1 MFQGW
6 FITKFGD
13 TTMTYFRFSLFFILI
28 LFFMFAISWF
38 VFSRVSVKRI
48 DKEMAADGVSKACPV
63 DIMGLRI
70 IRIAGAISMSYNSIL
85 NPEVDFFMDIRP
97 IQPYAKKHDRILAF
111 VVFTSGHLCIVMG
124 LIHSYLYSK

>member
-1 MFQGW
+1 MTNEGIVMFIGL
-6 FITKFGD
+6 F
-13 TTMTYFRFSLFFILI
+13 LFFT
-28 LFFMFAISWF
+28 FAISWF

-70 IRIAGAISMSYNSIL
+70 IRIAGAISMPYNSIL

-97 IQPYAKKHDRILAF
+97 IQPYAKKRDRILAF
-111 VVFTSGHLCIVMG
+111 MVYTSGYLCIL
-124 LIHSYLYSK
+124 LIIFDTFLDYLKS

>member
-13 TTMTYFRFSLFFILI
+13 TTMTYFRFSLFSILI

-70 IRIAGAISMSYNSIL
+70 IRIAGAISMSYDNTL
-85 NPEVDFFMDIRP
+85 NLQVRPHMDFRLLHA
-97 IQPYAKKHDRILAF
+97 YTKKHDRILAF
-111 VVFTSGHLCIVMG
+111 VVF
-124 LIHSYLYSK
+124 

>member
-13 TTMTYFRFSLFFILI
+13 TTMTYFTFSLFSILI
-28 LFFMFAISWF
+28 LFLMFAIRWF
-38 VFSRVSVKRI
+38 LFSSVSVKRI
-48 DKEMAADGVSKACPV
+48 DKEMAADGVSKACHV

-70 IRIAGAISMSYNSIL
+70 IRIAGAISMPYNSIL